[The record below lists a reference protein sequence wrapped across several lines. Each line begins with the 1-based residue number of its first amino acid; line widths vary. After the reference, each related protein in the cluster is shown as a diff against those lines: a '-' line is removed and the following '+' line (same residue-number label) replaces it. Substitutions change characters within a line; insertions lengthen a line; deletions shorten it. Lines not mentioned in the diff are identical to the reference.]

1 MQDFDS
7 SVRQNMEVV
16 LMTVLNILMLPFA
29 VVFNIILLEKMR
41 FFDWLED
48 DLFEMLY
55 EKTKINLTEVCYFC
69 FSFWISALFVLGTY
83 LDGYNY
89 NLTSLFLTLTFST
102 VLSRYLTIQILRR

>member
-1 MQDFDS
+1 MQDLDS

-16 LMTVLNILMLPFA
+16 LMNVLNILMLPFA
-29 VVFNIILLEKMR
+29 VVFNIILLEKFG

-48 DLFEMLY
+48 DLFETLY

-69 FSFWISALFVLGTY
+69 FSFWISALFVLATY

-89 NLTSLFLTLTFST
+89 SLASFYFTLTFT
-102 VLSRYLTIQILRR
+102 TALSRYLTIQILRK